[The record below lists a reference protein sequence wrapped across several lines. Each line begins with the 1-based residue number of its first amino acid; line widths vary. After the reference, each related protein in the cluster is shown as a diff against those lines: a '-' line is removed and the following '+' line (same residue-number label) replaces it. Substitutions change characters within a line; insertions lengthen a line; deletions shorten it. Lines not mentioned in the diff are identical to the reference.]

1 MIKRLRV
8 LKIVYPDIRLYNR
21 DAARLRGF
29 FANKHTDNPI
39 FHNHT
44 DEGFVY
50 EYPRVQYKVIY
61 GKPSIIAFESG
72 IAAVYSSVLEE
83 DAIDIGGKT
92 IEVAGIKIDLYEET
106 AGDSER
112 TFGYKFATPWLGL
125 NQKNFTVYR
134 QAKDDQQRKTLL
146 ERVLVGNILS
156 MCKGLGIQ
164 LENRISVQASLQETD
179 VKFKDESM
187 LGFYGSFTA
196 NCRLPSYF
204 GIGKSVSRGFGTIR
218 RMRIVDKSSE
228 MAGEECVQGV

>member
-1 MIKRLRV
+1 MIKKFQV

-21 DAARLRGF
+21 DAAKLRGF
-29 FANKHTDNPI
+29 FANKHSDNPV

-44 DEGFVY
+44 GEGFVY
-50 EYPRVQYKVIY
+50 EYPRVQYKVVY

-83 DAIDIGGKT
+83 NAIDIGGKT
-92 IEVAGIKIDLYEET
+92 IEVAGVRIDLYDET

-125 NQKNFTVYR
+125 NQKNFSAYR
-134 QAKDDQQRKTLL
+134 QAKDDQQKKSLL
-146 ERVLVGNILS
+146 DRVLVGNILS
-156 MCKGLGIQ
+156 MCKGLGVK
-164 LENRISVQASLQETD
+164 LENRISVQASLQETA
-179 VKFKDESM
+179 VNFKNENM
-187 LGFYGSFTA
+187 LGFYGSFTV

-218 RMRIVDKSSE
+218 KIKIEDKSSE
-228 MAGEECVQGV
+228 MAGEEFAQGV